1 MKTFGMVVMSMALG
15 LMVACGSTS
24 ESSGG
29 GSASKAGP
37 YGTNPSTAGCEGLT
51 GQALERCMVRRD
63 QGSAG
68 R

>member
-1 MKTFGMVVMSMALG
+1 MKTLGMLVMSMALV
-15 LMVACGSTS
+15 LTAACGSTS

-29 GSASKAGP
+29 GSSPQAGP
-37 YGTNPSTAGCEGLT
+37 YGTKPTTAGCEGLT

-63 QGSAG
+63 SGSAN